1 MAAALVRG
9 PEGDENWIL
18 AEVVGYNASAGR
30 YEVDDID
37 EEQKERHALS
47 KRKVIPLPTRRACP
61 ETNPEALYPPGSQHS
76 IRFPSRI

>member
-18 AEVVGYNASAGR
+18 AEVVSHNATSGR

-37 EEQKERHALS
+37 EEQKERHTLS
-47 KRKVIPLPTRRACP
+47 RNECAAVTFL
-61 ETNPEALYPPGSQHS
+61 S
-76 IRFPSRI
+76 

>member
-18 AEVVGYNASAGR
+18 AEVVSHNGSSGR

-37 EEQKERHALS
+37 EEQKERHTLS
-47 KRKVIPLPTRRACP
+47 RYAPLYRVTHQAVP
-61 ETNPEALYPPGSQHS
+61 
-76 IRFPSRI
+76 